1 LNPEEV
7 ALLEKWVQ
15 RNLELRAFI
24 LRLLDPEDLGHAVS
38 NEVRQA
44 ALEALRTRHEHQ
56 NVR

>member
-1 LNPEEV
+1 MNPEEV

-24 LRLLDPEDLGHAVS
+24 LRLLDPEDFGHAVS
-38 NEVRQA
+38 TEVRQA